1 MMKLIKLK
9 IINFGQFSNFTFDLL
24 NPDVN
29 VFYGTNEAGKS
40 TIVAFIK
47 QILFGFHLASHNS
60 PFFENYTPLAQVSPM
75 GGYLLFENEKGQR
88 YELERLYAHGKG
100 SKLGTLTVKC
110 DNQVVPEN
118 VFFDQIK
125 NIDGDFYADSF
136 IFNQDMLTKVDQI
149 KQNDLLERIYYLGAA
164 DSDKLI
170 TVRDNFAKNADSL
183 FKKRGRKLPV
193 NQLLLQIQ
201 EQQSKVS
208 DSENEFSVYKEL
220 NSDLKKQE
228 ELQHHEEAKRLDLQ
242 RKYDNLEKV
251 EKLVPSYEKL
261 QDLQCQT
268 KAIHFD
274 SEQYQSAQNLAIQAE
289 TLRKKQQK
297 ITEKLTEYSQVK
309 DEDISETKLL
319 QKKPE
324 ILQWQAEYHSCLQKE
339 TQIQSEQQQLIT
351 LDPNLNKIAALTQEQ
366 VIKLQEDFHKLPLK
380 ETVINQDKSNKP
392 KQFLLL
398 GGTIFILGLILLF
411 IARALGFLAV
421 GVGAAF
427 AVLGYYQQKQVQ
439 KSAKAQAEK
448 SRKVKEQRLLFE
460 QQYGI
465 DPSNLD
471 LNNLINEWRQY
482 QVLSQNLKR
491 NQLRKT
497 EISDL
502 LTPFAMQLGQELKQ
516 AIGTNFSDVL
526 SALDQLAEKIDT
538 DRKRREE
545 QNSLK
550 NNLTENNEELQEI
563 NVKLK
568 MILARA
574 QVSSLDE
581 YREIQKQKLRQDNI
595 KNQISALK
603 SSLQS
608 DLIQLQEYVQDKSSG
623 HKKLQD
629 LAAQISLLNE
639 NINLLQSK
647 TAETKVKMEN
657 LASSTAVFEE
667 KQKLANLRTRLR
679 NLSAEYLA
687 NLFTAKWISRALDLA
702 SNERFPKM
710 LITAKEYLR
719 LLTNNRYNN
728 IEIGKKITV
737 TRFDGK
743 KLAVEY
749 LSRGTSEQLYFALKL
764 AFVEQIKDQ
773 INLPILIDD
782 SFVNFDDQR
791 INEIEKLLQTI
802 AQSNQVLIFTAQ
814 KSLVD
819 KLQLQPLTFKKG
831 TEHV

>member
-170 TVRDNFAKNADSL
+170 TVRDNFAKNADNL

-228 ELQHHEEAKRLDLQ
+228 KLQHHEEAKRLDLQ

-297 ITEKLTEYSQVK
+297 ITEKLTEYPQVK

-339 TQIQSEQQQLIT
+339 TQIKSEQQQLIT

-366 VIKLQEDFHKLPLK
+366 VIKLQEDFHKLPQK
-380 ETVINQDKSNKP
+380 ESSISQDKSTKP
-392 KQFLLL
+392 RQFLLL
-398 GGTIFILGLILLF
+398 GGTILILGLILLF
-411 IARALGFLAV
+411 ITRALGFLAV

-427 AVLGYYQQKQVQ
+427 EVLGYYQQKQVQ
-439 KSAKAQAEK
+439 KSNEAQSEK
-448 SRKVKEQRLLFE
+448 SRKVKEQRYLFE

-482 QVLSQNLKR
+482 QVLSQNLRR

-526 SALDQLAEKIDT
+526 TALDQLAEKIDT
-538 DRKRREE
+538 DRKHREE

-550 NNLTENNEELQEI
+550 NNLTENNEELQEVNI
-563 NVKLK
+563 KLK

-603 SSLQS
+603 SSLQN
-608 DLIQLQEYVQDKSSG
+608 DLIQLQEYVHDKSSG
-623 HKKLQD
+623 QKKLQD

-647 TAETKVKMEN
+647 KAETKVKMEN

>member
-1 MMKLIKLK
+1 MKLIKLK

-170 TVRDNFAKNADSL
+170 TVRDDFAKNADSL

-220 NSDLKKQE
+220 NSELKKQE

-261 QDLQCQT
+261 QDLQSQT

-297 ITEKLTEYSQVK
+297 ITEKLTKYSQVK

-339 TQIQSEQQQLIT
+339 TQIKSEQQQLIT

-366 VIKLQEDFHKLPLK
+366 VIKLQEDFQKLPQK
-380 ETVINQDKSNKP
+380 ESSISQDKSTKP
-392 KQFLLL
+392 RQFLLL
-398 GGTIFILGLILLF
+398 GGTILILGLILLF
-411 IARALGFLAV
+411 ITRALGFLAV

-427 AVLGYYQQKQVQ
+427 SVLGYYQQKQVQ

-448 SRKVKEQRLLFE
+448 SRKVKEQRYLFE

-526 SALDQLAEKIDT
+526 TALDQLAEKIDT

-545 QNSLK
+545 QNNLK
-550 NNLTENNEELQEI
+550 NNLTENNEELQEV

-710 LITAKEYLR
+710 LITAREYLR

-814 KSLVD
+814 KSIVA

>member
-170 TVRDNFAKNADSL
+170 TVRDDFAKNADSL

-220 NSDLKKQE
+220 NSELKKQE

-261 QDLQCQT
+261 QDLQSQT

-297 ITEKLTEYSQVK
+297 ITEKLTKYSQVK

-339 TQIQSEQQQLIT
+339 TQIKSEQQQLIT

-366 VIKLQEDFHKLPLK
+366 VIKLQEDFQKLPQK
-380 ETVINQDKSNKP
+380 ESSISQDKSTKP
-392 KQFLLL
+392 RQFLLL
-398 GGTIFILGLILLF
+398 GGTILILGLILLF
-411 IARALGFLAV
+411 ITRALGFLAV

-427 AVLGYYQQKQVQ
+427 SVLGYYQQKQVQ

-448 SRKVKEQRLLFE
+448 SRKVKEQRYLFE

-526 SALDQLAEKIDT
+526 TALDQLAEKIDT

-545 QNSLK
+545 QNNLK
-550 NNLTENNEELQEI
+550 NNLTENNEELQEV

-710 LITAKEYLR
+710 LITAREYLR

-814 KSLVD
+814 KSIVA

>member
-228 ELQHHEEAKRLDLQ
+228 KLQHHEEAKRLDLQ

-297 ITEKLTEYSQVK
+297 ITGKLTEYSQVK

-339 TQIQSEQQQLIT
+339 TQIKSEQQQLIT

-366 VIKLQEDFHKLPLK
+366 VIKLQEDFHKLPQK
-380 ETVINQDKSNKP
+380 ESSISQDKSTKP
-392 KQFLLL
+392 RQFLLL
-398 GGTIFILGLILLF
+398 GGTILILGLILLF
-411 IARALGFLAV
+411 ITRALGFLAV

-427 AVLGYYQQKQVQ
+427 SVLGYYQQKQVQ

-448 SRKVKEQRLLFE
+448 SRKVKEQRYLFE

-526 SALDQLAEKIDT
+526 TALDQLAEKIDT

-550 NNLTENNEELQEI
+550 NNLTENNEELQEV

-608 DLIQLQEYVQDKSSG
+608 DLIQLQEYVQDKISG

-647 TAETKVKMEN
+647 KAETKVKMEN

-667 KQKLANLRTRLR
+667 KQKLVNLRTRLR

-719 LLTNNRYNN
+719 LLTNSRYNN

-814 KSLVD
+814 KSLVA

>member
-24 NPDVN
+24 NPDIN
-29 VFYGTNEAGKS
+29 VFYGANEAGKS

-125 NIDGDFYADSF
+125 NIDGNFYADSF

-149 KQNDLLERIYYLGAA
+149 KQKDLLERIYYLGAA

-170 TVRDNFAKNADSL
+170 TVRDDFAKNADSL
-183 FKKRGRKLPV
+183 FKKKGRKLPV

-220 NSDLKKQE
+220 NSNLKKQE
-228 ELQHHEEAKRLDLQ
+228 ELQHNEEEKRLELQ
-242 RKYDNLEKV
+242 RKYDSLEKI

-261 QDLQCQT
+261 QNLQNQIKT
-268 KAIHFD
+268 IHFD

-297 ITEKLTEYSQVK
+297 ISEKIDKYPQDQ
-309 DEDISETKLL
+309 DEDVRGAKLL

-324 ILQWQAEYHSCLQKE
+324 ILQWQAEYRSCIQKE
-339 TQIQSEQQQLIT
+339 SQIKNEQQQLIT
-351 LDPNLNKIAALTQEQ
+351 LDPNLNQIAALTQEQ
-366 VIKLQEDFHKLPLK
+366 VIKLQEDFRKLPPK
-380 ETVINQDKSNKP
+380 ETVINQDKSTKP

-411 IARALGFLAV
+411 IARAFGLLATGVGIALAV
-421 GVGAAF
+421 F
-427 AVLGYYQQKQVQ
+427 GYYQQTQVQ
-439 KSAKAQAEK
+439 KSAKVQAE
-448 SRKVKEQRLLFE
+448 RNRRVKEQRFLFE
-460 QQYGI
+460 KQYGI
-465 DPSNLD
+465 NPSNLD

-491 NQLRKT
+491 NQLRKS
-497 EISDL
+497 ELFDL
-502 LTPFAMQLGQELKQ
+502 LTPFAVELSQELKQ
-516 AIGTNFSDVL
+516 AIDANFSDVL
-526 SALDQLAEKIDT
+526 RALDQLAEKIDT
-538 DRKRREE
+538 DRKRREK

-550 NNLTENNEELQEI
+550 NNLTENDEELQEV

-574 QVSSLDE
+574 QVNNLNE
-581 YREIQKQKLRQDNI
+581 YKEIQKQKLKQDNI
-595 KNQISALK
+595 KTQISALK

-608 DLIQLQEYVQDKSSG
+608 DLTQLQEFVQDKNSG

-629 LAAQISLLNE
+629 LATQISLFNE
-639 NINLLQSK
+639 KIKLLQSK

-667 KQKLANLRTRLR
+667 KQKLANLRTKLR

>member
-1 MMKLIKLK
+1 MKLIKLK

-297 ITEKLTEYSQVK
+297 ITEKLTEYPQVK

-339 TQIQSEQQQLIT
+339 TQIKSEQQQLIT

-380 ETVINQDKSNKP
+380 ETVIKQDKSNKP

-398 GGTIFILGLILLF
+398 GGTIFILGLILMF
-411 IARALGFLAV
+411 IARTLGFLAV
-421 GVGAAF
+421 GVGVAF

-439 KSAKAQAEK
+439 KSNEAQSEK

-460 QQYGI
+460 KQYGI

-502 LTPFAMQLGQELKQ
+502 LTPFALQLGQELKQ

-526 SALDQLAEKIDT
+526 TALDQLAEKIDT

-550 NNLTENNEELQEI
+550 NYLTENNEELHEV

-814 KSLVD
+814 KSLVA